1 MPSRPNTVLSQLH
14 LQIMWSRLIAVVEEQ
29 AQTLVRTA
37 FSTSVREAGDLSAG
51 VFDRDG
57 NMLAQA
63 VTGTPGHVNSM
74 AAAVK
79 HFLDAFPLATMKP
92 GDHYITNDPWLTCG
106 HLHDLTVVSPTFLRA
121 PFAQDRPV
129 GLFASTVHVVDIGG
143 LGMGPDGRQ
152 VFEEGLAIPLMPLAR
167 EGRMNEDLL
176 RIVRANV
183 REPLQVEGDVYA
195 LAACND
201 EGSRRLV
208 EMMEEFGIANLDR
221 LGEHVI
227 ETSREAT
234 LDAIRKLKPGKY
246 KNSLTMDGYDR
257 PLTLAAEMT
266 IGHDGIHVD
275 YTGTS
280 PASAFGINV
289 VMNYTLAYTA
299 FGVKCLVAPEV
310 PNNAGSL
317 APITATA
324 PEGCLLNVKRPRAV
338 AARHTV
344 GHILPDTV
352 FGCLQQVMAGG
363 VPAEGASSL
372 WNPQIYG
379 GADVL
384 DEFGEGEHRDI
395 APFST
400 VIFHCGGTG
409 ARPGKDGLDVTA
421 FPSGVRTIPVEA
433 TESIAPV
440 MFRRREFRDG
450 SGGAGRYRGGVGQVI
465 ELGGADGTPVA
476 LLCNFERIHNPARG
490 RDGGGLGAP
499 GRVSLVSG
507 KPIRSKGRQ
516 TVPGGDF
523 IRLELPGGGG
533 FGDPATRDPEQV
545 ATDVADGII
554 SREAAEHDYRVGL
567 AADGSLDR
575 AATARL
581 RASAAE

>member
-1 MPSRPNTVLSQLH
+1 MISRPNTALSQIH

-37 FSTSVREAGDLSAG
+37 FSTTVREAGDLSAG

-63 VTGTPGHVNSM
+63 ITGTPGHVNSM

-79 HFLDAFPLATMKP
+79 HFLDAFPLKTMRP

-106 HLHDLTVVSPTFLRA
+106 HLHDLTVVSPTFLNGE
-121 PFAQDRPV
+121 PV

-152 VFEEGLAIPLMPLAR
+152 VYEEGFAIPLMALAR
-167 EGRMNEDLL
+167 QGHMNEDLL
-176 RIVRANV
+176 RLLRANV

-201 EGSRRLV
+201 EGSRRLI
-208 EMMEEFGIANLDR
+208 EMMEEFGLANLDR
-221 LGEHVI
+221 LGEHII
-227 ETSREAT
+227 ETSRQAT
-234 LDAIRKLKPGKY
+234 LDAIGKLPAGKY
-246 KNSLTMDGYDR
+246 RNSVTMDGYDR

-266 IGHDGIHVD
+266 IGADNIHVD
-275 YTGTS
+275 FTGTS

-289 VMNYTLAYTA
+289 VLNYTLAYTA

-317 APITATA
+317 APITVSA
-324 PEGCLLNVKRPRAV
+324 PDGCLLNVKRPRAV

-344 GHILPDTV
+344 GHMLPDIV
-352 FGCLQQVMAGG
+352 FGCLHQVMAAG

-379 GADVL
+379 GGSLV
-384 DEFGEGEHRDI
+384 DELGGDGET
-395 APFST
+395 ASFST

-421 FPSGVRTIPVEA
+421 FPSGVRTIPIEA

-440 MFRRREFRDG
+440 MFRRREFREG
-450 SGGAGRYRGGVGQVI
+450 SGGAGKHRGGLGQII

-476 LLCNFERIHNPARG
+476 LLCNFERINNPARG
-490 RDGGGLGAP
+490 RDGGGVGAL

-523 IRLELPGGGG
+523 ARLELPGGGG
-533 FGDPATRDPEQV
+533 FGDPAERDADQV
-545 ATDVADGII
+545 AADVADGLI
-554 SREAAEHDYRVGL
+554 SRDIALRDYRVALG
-567 AADGSLDR
+567 ADGALDR
-575 AATARL
+575 DATARL
-581 RASAAE
+581 RAP

>member
-1 MPSRPNTVLSQLH
+1 MPTRANTALSQIQV
-14 LQIMWSRLIAVVEEQ
+14 QIMWSRLIAVVEEQ

-79 HFLDAFPLATMKP
+79 HFLGAFPLATMRE

-106 HLHDLTVVSPTFLRA
+106 HLHDLTVVSPTFLRG
-121 PFAQDRPV
+121 RPV

-167 EGRMNEDLL
+167 AGRINDDLMRL
-176 RIVRANV
+176 VRANV
-183 REPLQVEGDVYA
+183 REPLQVEGDIYA

-201 EGSRRLV
+201 AGGRRLV
-208 EMMEEFGIANLDR
+208 EMMDEFGVANLDR
-221 LGEHVI
+221 LGEHII

-234 LDAIRKLKPGKY
+234 IAAIGRLRPGKY
-246 KNSLTMDGYDR
+246 RYSVNMDGYDR
-257 PLTLAAEMT
+257 PLTLMAEMT
-266 IGHDGIHVD
+266 IAGDNIHVD

-280 PASAFGINV
+280 PASAYGINV

-310 PNNAGSL
+310 PNNAGAL
-317 APITATA
+317 EPITVSA
-324 PEGCLLNVKRPRAV
+324 PEGCILNATRPRAV
-338 AARHTV
+338 ATRHTV
-344 GHILPDTV
+344 GHMLPDLV
-352 FGCLQQVMAGG
+352 FGCLHQVMDGG

-379 GADVL
+379 GSDL
-384 DEFGEGEHRDI
+384 QDELGAESD
-395 APFST
+395 APPFST

-421 FPSGVRTIPVEA
+421 FPSGVRTIPIEA

-440 MFRRREFRDG
+440 MFRRREFREG
-450 SGGAGRYRGGVGQVI
+450 SGGAGRYRGGLGQVI
-465 ELGGADGTPVA
+465 ELGGIDGA
-476 LLCNFERIHNPARG
+476 AIAMLCNFERIGNPARG
-490 RDGGGLGAP
+490 RDGGGSGMP

-507 KPIRSKGRQ
+507 RPIRPKGRQ
-516 TVPGGDF
+516 TVAGGDL

-533 FGDPATRDPEQV
+533 FGNPAERDPEQV
-545 ATDVADGII
+545 AADVADGFYT
-554 SREAAEHDYRVGL
+554 REAAEADYRVSL
-567 AADGSLDR
+567 SSDGGVDR
-575 AATARL
+575 ARTAEL
-581 RASAAE
+581 RKASAIG

>member
-1 MPSRPNTVLSQLH
+1 MLSRPNTALSQIH

-79 HFLDAFPLATMKP
+79 HFLAAFPLATMTE

-106 HLHDLTVVSPTFLRA
+106 HLHDLTVVSPTFLRGEA
-121 PFAQDRPV
+121 V

-167 EGRMNEDLL
+167 GGRFNDDLM
-176 RIVRANV
+176 RIIRANV

-201 EGSRRLV
+201 EGSRRLID
-208 EMMEEFGIANLDR
+208 MMEEFGIANLDR

-227 ETSREAT
+227 ETSRQAT
-234 LDAIRKLKPGKY
+234 IDAIGRLRPGRY

-266 IGHDGIHVD
+266 IAADNIHVD

-280 PASAFGINV
+280 PASPYGINV

-317 APITATA
+317 APITASA
-324 PEGCLLNVKRPRAV
+324 PDGCLLNVKRPRAV

-344 GHILPDTV
+344 GHMLPDIV
-352 FGCLQQVMAGG
+352 FGCLHQVMDGG

-379 GADVL
+379 GADVQ
-384 DEFGEGEHRDI
+384 DERGDGIEVAD
-395 APFST
+395 APAFST

-440 MFRRREFRDG
+440 IFRRREFREG
-450 SGGAGRYRGGVGQVI
+450 SGGAGRQRGGLGQVI
-465 ELGGADGTPVA
+465 ELGGAEGNPIA
-476 LLCNFERIHNPARG
+476 LLCNFERINNPARG
-490 RDGGGLGAP
+490 RDGGGLGAL
-499 GRVSLVSG
+499 GGVSLASG

-533 FGDPATRDPEQV
+533 FGAASERDPEQV
-545 ATDVADGII
+545 AVDVADGIYSHEI
-554 SREAAEHDYRVGL
+554 AARDYRVAL
-567 AADGSLDR
+567 SADGVVDH

-581 RASAAE
+581 RA